1 MNCSGSQ
8 LRLLYM
14 QARYYDPIIG
24 RFYSNDPVGW
34 TASSPV
40 HSFGRYTYVNNNPYR
55 YTDPNGKYP
64 ESWSEVGNLMIED
77 QWGQSR

>member
-1 MNCSGSQ
+1 
-8 LRLLYM
+8 M